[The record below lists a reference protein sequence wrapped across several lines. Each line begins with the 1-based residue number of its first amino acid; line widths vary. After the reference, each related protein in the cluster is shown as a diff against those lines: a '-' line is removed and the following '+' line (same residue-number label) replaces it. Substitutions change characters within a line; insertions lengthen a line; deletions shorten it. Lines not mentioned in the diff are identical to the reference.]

1 MAKLSDI
8 TAVHN
13 GARFFNVDL
22 HIHTHGASHDV
33 KDTGMTPQAI
43 VDSAIRQGI
52 GVIAITDHNS
62 DQNVKAAIDYA
73 AAFQDK
79 LLVLAGVEVTTAHG
93 HLLVYFAP
101 DKLED
106 LNTFLA
112 KLDLEGPRGADNT
125 HTAKSMASCIELAY
139 AQGGICVAAHID
151 RTKTGF
157 EMLQAGAQT
166 WKKDIITSPGLY
178 GIECDQPSALTW
190 YSNEDSGGDV
200 AADRNRLFNSRGLVG
215 ELSGRK
221 HLAHLQGSDAHRLV
235 DFETGNPDKSWTR
248 IKMTDLNWEAFRTA
262 MTDPTARVKP
272 KAALPKA
279 IPRVRGI
286 VMNGGFLKGEIIHF
300 SDNLNCF
307 IGGRGTGKST
317 AIRALAY
324 AFGLND
330 EFGDYENCPDSVMV
344 VCEDASGV
352 LYAYQRTRG
361 GDVTVKAKEDQSF
374 TDVPIDAFRID
385 YYGQGMLA
393 DVAKDPL
400 NTPQLFQA
408 FLDRHTSLRD
418 LTESEETVVQQ
429 LRENAAHLIQ
439 LENGNAQL
447 RHKKTAL
454 AEVEKKLKLAEEG
467 QLREIVGVKSQITS
481 ERTIQTAIE
490 EVVQEYERG
499 LTLSTFERNYD
510 ALSESAGE
518 GTQDPTSISILEN
531 IKTTLQRGSTYLQ
544 GKTTEL
550 NTELKS
556 IASELTIASNK
567 LRENHVRLENEL
579 APKIT
584 ALKEKGL
591 TADLKEISLL
601 LQQKG
606 TLGREITAIEQKA
619 PELKSYREER
629 TRLRT
634 ELSRLRIAMSDRRKA
649 QLESINRN
657 LSKTIQDYTI
667 FVRYDDAGILDEYL
681 AYVQEKMVG
690 SHFPQQRAL
699 QLCERITPSDL
710 ADWLLNNDT
719 ARIQAATELDAEWV
733 SELVNKMRKWSA
745 IYELQALSK
754 QPKPIITVKTKTLPT
769 KEIPVVQLSDGQRHT
784 ILLTMAMLAE
794 SNVPLVIDQP
804 EDDLDNAFIFSSIV
818 ETLRSVKEKRQVILV
833 THNSNIAVLGDS
845 ELLLPMKRTD
855 DHGEIEERGSI
866 DKATTKALVQ
876 KILEGGSDAFN
887 RRKEIYGH

>member
-8 TAVHN
+8 NAVHN

-33 KDTGMTPQAI
+33 SDVGMTPEA
-43 VDSAIRQGI
+43 VVESALRQGI

-62 DQNVKAAIDYA
+62 DGNVKAAINHVGA
-73 AAFQDK
+73 RADK
-79 LLVLAGVEVTTAHG
+79 ILVLAGVEVTTANG

-106 LNTFLA
+106 LNSYLA
-112 KLDLEGPRGADNT
+112 KLDLVGARGDVNT

-151 RTKTGF
+151 RIKTGF
-157 EMLQAGAQT
+157 NMLQDGFPN
-166 WKKDIITSPGLY
+166 WKKDIICSPGLF
-178 GIECDQPSALTW
+178 GVECDAIDALTW
-190 YSNEDSGGDV
+190 YSEEDGGDHL
-200 AADRNRLFNSRGLVG
+200 AAGRNGLFNARKDIA
-215 ELSGRK
+215 ELAGRT

-235 DFETGNPDKSWTR
+235 DFETTNPTKLWTR
-248 IKMTDLNWEAFRTA
+248 IKMTELTWEAFRTA

-272 KAALPKA
+272 KAVLPRA

-286 VMNGGFLKGEIIHF
+286 AMTGGFLKGEVIHF

-330 EFGDYENCPDSVMV
+330 EFADYENCPDSVTV
-344 VCEDASGV
+344 ICEDAAGV
-352 LYAYQRTRG
+352 LYAYKRTRG
-361 GDVTVKAKEDQSF
+361 GDIAVRAKEDQ
-374 TDVPIDAFRID
+374 TYADVPLDAFRID

-393 DVAKDPL
+393 EVAKDPL
-400 NTPQLFQA
+400 NTPQLFQE

-418 LTESEETVVQQ
+418 LTESESSVLQQ
-429 LRENAAHLIQ
+429 LRENASHLAQ
-439 LENGNAQL
+439 LENGGGQL
-447 RHKKTAL
+447 KHKKAAL

-467 QLREIVGVKSQITS
+467 KLKEIVGLQSQITS
-481 ERTIQTAIE
+481 ERTVRSAID
-490 EVVQEYERG
+490 EVIQEYERG
-499 LTLSTFERNYD
+499 LTLSNFEKDYD
-510 ALSESAGE
+510 SLTESAGE
-518 GTQDPTSISILEN
+518 VTKDTTSIAILNEIQDTLLAGN
-531 IKTTLQRGSTYLQ
+531 IFLQ
-544 GKTTEL
+544 GKASEI
-550 NTELKS
+550 NTELKA
-556 IASELTIASNK
+556 IAKTLAGQSMRLK
-567 LRENHVRLENEL
+567 DNHSRIDAEL

-584 ALKEKGL
+584 ELKDKGL
-591 TADLKEISLL
+591 TADLNEIAQL
-601 LQQKG
+601 LQQKAG
-606 TLGREITAIEQKA
+606 FGRDITAIEQKA
-619 PELKSYREER
+619 PELKRYRDER
-629 TRLRT
+629 VRLRA
-634 ELSRLRIAMSDRRKA
+634 ELSTLRTSMSDRRKA

-667 FVRYDDAGILDEYL
+667 FVRYDATGIIDAYL
-681 AYVQEKMVG
+681 AFIRDKMAG
-690 SHFPQQRAL
+690 THFREQAAI
-699 QLCERITPSDL
+699 QLCERVAPSDL
-710 ADWLLNNDT
+710 ADWLLANDT
-719 ARIQAATELDAEWV
+719 AQIEATSGLDAEWV
-733 SELVNKMRKWSA
+733 RDLFSRLRNWSV
-745 IYELQALSK
+745 IYELQVLSK
-754 QPKPIITVKTKTLPT
+754 QPKPIITVRTKTPPT

-876 KILEGGSDAFN
+876 KILEGGADAFT